1 MLIKAKYIII
11 CLFFCLFFISS
22 KSYAY
27 TGGRG
32 FHYVDRGGIFTDT
45 STPVD
50 AAKAINGEADIDLKN
65 LKSGESVARNILYI
79 VEIGDASIDEAA
91 RKAGITKIKY
101 VDTNTCKVFIPLG
114 FIPIMVKETKTV
126 VYGE

>member
-1 MLIKAKYIII
+1 MLKVRYIII
-11 CLFFCLFFISS
+11 GICFCIFFISS
-22 KSYAY
+22 KAYAY
-27 TGGRG
+27 KYSSG
-32 FHYVDRGGIFTDT
+32 FHYAEKGGIFTDT

-50 AAKAINGEADIDLKN
+50 AAKAINGETNTDLKN

-101 VDTNTCKVFIPLG
+101 VNTKTCKVFIPLG

>member
-1 MLIKAKYIII
+1 MQKAKYIII
-11 CLFFCLFFISS
+11 CMFFCLFFISL

-27 TGGRG
+27 TSGSG
-32 FHYVDRGGIFTDT
+32 FHYVDQGGIFTDT

-50 AAKAINGEADIDLKN
+50 AAKAINGETDIDLKN

-101 VDTNTCKVFIPLG
+101 VDTKTCKVFIPLG
-114 FIPIMVKETKTV
+114 FLPIMVRETKTV